1 MTKVVQQKL
10 FERNTYTHTDA
21 SQVRSFPVVMSLN
34 REETLSEHS
43 LKTSDNSPDEN
54 LLSGKRGQNLRVSV
68 LNMQNQPLMPTTPGK
83 ARRLVKEGR
92 GFRDPLPLLKLN
104 QFIR

>member
-10 FERNTYTHTDA
+10 FERNTYKPMGA
-21 SQVRSFPVVMSLN
+21 SQARSSLVMSLN